1 MPICKIL
8 KIFKNC
14 QIHETREVTSSKKCS
29 NLVICR
35 PANVTPCTK
44 LVKMILVEAIALPSS
59 LEGFLAR
66 EVDITGAKMRPLS

>member
-1 MPICKIL
+1 MKSAKLHPQ
-8 KIFKNC
+8 KNVA
-14 QIHETREVTSSKKCS
+14 I
-29 NLVICR
+29 LVICR

-66 EVDITGAKMRPLS
+66 EVDIIGAKMRPLS